1 MLRPGIVP
9 LLLTSL
15 LVVGCASPNR
25 VAPPEGA
32 LSAAEIRAL
41 FTGHTV
47 KSVTFSKGTVRET
60 YYMANGE
67 IRRLRNGEVR
77 KGTWRVRKNGRL
89 CQQVGDH
96 EESCHAI
103 VRAGDTHVKYVVRK
117 NGDHRPV
124 VRYIS
129 FTPGNPLRL

>member
-1 MLRPGIVP
+1 MPRPGIAP
-9 LLLTSL
+9 LLLALL
-15 LVVGCASPNR
+15 LVTGCASMKR
-25 VAPPEGA
+25 VAPPDGA
-32 LSAAEIRAL
+32 LSATQVRTL
-41 FTGHTV
+41 FSEHTV

-67 IRRLRNGEVR
+67 MRRLRNGEVR

-117 NGDHRPV
+117 NGDHRPI

>member
-1 MLRPGIVP
+1 MPRPGIAP
-9 LLLTSL
+9 LLLALL
-15 LVVGCASPNR
+15 LVTGCASTKR
-25 VAPPEGA
+25 VAPPDGA
-32 LSAAEIRAL
+32 LSATQVRTL
-41 FTGHTV
+41 FSEHTV

-67 IRRLRNGEVR
+67 MRRLRNGEVR

-96 EESCHAI
+96 QESCHAI

-117 NGDHRPV
+117 NGDHRPI